1 MIWFMPTSFDPA
13 DLPFKPDFS
22 LESMLWEQ
30 GLHNVVGVDEAGRG
44 ALAGPVTAAAVI
56 LPAEPSLA
64 GLLDGVDDSK
74 RLAPAQRASWA
85 GRLKGI
91 ALAWEVGLATHSEID
106 SLGIVPAVQLAVR
119 RAVHRL
125 RVRPDHILVDYLKLP
140 GIAVPYTSIVK
151 GDQRSLSIAAAS
163 IFAKTARD
171 AMMCQLENRYPGY
184 EFSEHKGYGTAKHR
198 AALRRQGAC
207 TEHRR
212 SFRLG

>member
-1 MIWFMPTSFDPA
+1 MPTSFDPPE
-13 DLPFKPDFS
+13 LPFKPDFS

-30 GLHNVVGVDEAGRG
+30 GIRLVVGVDEAGRG

-56 LPAEPSLA
+56 LPDDPSLVD
-64 GLLDGVDDSK
+64 LLNGVDDSK
-74 RLAPAQRASWA
+74 RLTPGQRASWA
-85 GRLKGI
+85 GRLKRV

-106 SLGIVPAVQLAVR
+106 SLGIAPAVQLAVR
-119 RAVHRL
+119 RAIRRL
-125 RVRPDHILVDYLKLP
+125 RVQPDHILVDYLKLP
-140 GIAVPYTSIVK
+140 GIGVPYTSVVK

-184 EFSEHKGYGTAKHR
+184 GFAEHKGYGTAKHR